1 MIKFLRSLNPADY
14 VTLLNAA
21 FGLGA
26 IYLVMEGSYDLAVIL
41 VLAALVFD
49 WLDGKV
55 ARMTKK
61 TSKLGHDLDS
71 LADTI
76 SFGVAPAA
84 LLMALVDNQVA
95 IVAAIAFAL
104 CGVLRLARFNVK
116 PVKDGY
122 EGIPIPLPSIVIA
135 LYYFAGLPLEY
146 LPYLYFVLA
155 GLMISSIKIKK
166 IV

>member
-1 MIKFLRSLNPADY
+1 MIKFLRSLKPADY
-14 VTLLNAA
+14 VTLLNGA

-26 IYLVMEGSYDLAVIL
+26 IYLVMESNYDLAIIL
-41 VLAALVFD
+41 ILSALVFD

-84 LLMALVDNQVA
+84 LLMGLVDNQVA
-95 IVAAIAFAL
+95 IVAAIVFTL
-104 CGVLRLARFNVK
+104 CGILRLARFNVK
-116 PVKDGY
+116 PVKGGY
-122 EGIPIPLPSIVIA
+122 EGTPIPLPSILIA
-135 LYYFAGLPLEY
+135 IYYFVGLPLEF